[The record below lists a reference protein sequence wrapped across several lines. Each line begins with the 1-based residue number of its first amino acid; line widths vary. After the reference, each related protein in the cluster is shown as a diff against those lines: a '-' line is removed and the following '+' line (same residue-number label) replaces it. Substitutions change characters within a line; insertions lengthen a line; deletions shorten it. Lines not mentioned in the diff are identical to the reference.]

1 MPTYEYECQE
11 CGHVFEAFQNMTDAP
26 LRSCPAC
33 TGKVK
38 RLLGTGAG
46 VVFKGSG
53 FYETDY
59 KRNAKSTPG
68 AAAGGDSAKSE
79 SGTKS
84 AASSADTS
92 AKSTPAKPAKS
103 AAQ

>member
-1 MPTYEYECQE
+1 
-11 CGHVFEAFQNMTDAP
+11 MTDAP

-33 TGKVK
+33 KGTVK

-59 KRNAKSTPG
+59 KRNNKSTSS
-68 AAAGGDSAKSE
+68 AAAGGESAKSD

-84 AASSADTS
+84 DSSSADSS
-92 AKSTPAKPAKS
+92 AKGTAAKPTKPAAK
-103 AAQ
+103 